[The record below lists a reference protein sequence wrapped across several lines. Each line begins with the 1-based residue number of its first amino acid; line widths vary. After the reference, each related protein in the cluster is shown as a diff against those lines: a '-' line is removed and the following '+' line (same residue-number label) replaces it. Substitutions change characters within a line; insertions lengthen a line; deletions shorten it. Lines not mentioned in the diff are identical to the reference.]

1 MGDVLL
7 LLTTTNHS
15 PPRARLLLI
24 LNVLSSSSTGS
35 GGGGDGGCGGI
46 KQNAHGPF
54 YPLLHPP
61 PLAGYS
67 AFMATPLSALYS
79 AFSVVAVLR
88 DASPPHQQN
97 ERTTTRMNTRTS
109 QLYIRRVIMIRE
121 AENALK

>member
-24 LNVLSSSSTGS
+24 LNVLSSSATAAVVVVSNKTRTVLSTLP
-35 GGGGDGGCGGI
+35 
-46 KQNAHGPF
+46 HR
-54 YPLLHPP
+54 L

-121 AENALK
+121 AENALN